1 MKRTRAATK
10 PRDGKTERPSQRP
23 SRVVPK
29 APSPAA
35 TVLVADDDGALRAA
49 LRSIL
54 AGDGYDVL
62 EASDGAETLALL
74 GAAADDVGPV
84 PDIVVLDI
92 CMPELSGL
100 GILSAM
106 KRLAFPVPTVVMTA
120 FSDRSVDVLAQKL
133 GALRV
138 LHKPF
143 DLEDVRSAV
152 LEAALLPKK
161 RPRRTH

>member
-1 MKRTRAATK
+1 MKRTRVAEREREAE
-10 PRDGKTERPSQRP
+10 RASHRPST
-23 SRVVPK
+23 VVAKGGTP
-29 APSPAA
+29 PA

-54 AGDGYDVL
+54 VQDGYDVV
-62 EASDGAETLALL
+62 ETSDGAETLSFL
-74 GAAADDVGPV
+74 GDAADGHGVA
-84 PDIVVLDI
+84 PDILVLDV

-106 KRLAFPVPTVVMTA
+106 KRLSIPIPTIVMTA
-120 FSDRSVDVLAQKL
+120 FSDRSVDVLAHKL

-143 DLEDVRSAV
+143 ELEDVRAAV
-152 LEAALLPKK
+152 LDAALHS
-161 RPRRTH
+161 PRAARRR